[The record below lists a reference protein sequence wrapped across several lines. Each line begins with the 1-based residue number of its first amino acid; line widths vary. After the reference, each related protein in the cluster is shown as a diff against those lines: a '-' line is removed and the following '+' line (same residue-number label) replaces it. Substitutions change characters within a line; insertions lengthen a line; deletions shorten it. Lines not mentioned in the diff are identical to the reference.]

1 MKHHPQLF
9 LEKCSDKLFQNNFI
23 LISTK
28 MSCKGTFS
36 FPKIYVENQ
45 KFNFPKKKNSDI
57 ISVDVD
63 CILL

>member
-9 LEKCSDKLFQNNFI
+9 LEKCSYKLFQNNFI

-28 MSCKGTFS
+28 MSYKGTFS

-45 KFNFPKKKNSDI
+45 KFNFPPKKTHILS
-57 ISVDVD
+57 DVD